1 MQDTSFC
8 LFTPPPKG
16 KKIVWEITSQCNM
29 LCKHCCA
36 NASSRVPRNGFI
48 FSDKKLINQN
58 IQKMV
63 ALGIKEFY
71 ISGGEPFLAKG
82 ILSFL
87 KSLKEKGV
95 KVSVATNACC
105 LNKTII
111 RNLSKIK
118 IDFLHVS
125 VDGHLPEIHNVLRG
139 GNFFDKVVKNI
150 RMLRRYKIP
159 VRVGCMI
166 WRNNENLLEEMVKLC
181 INLRVRN
188 LRFSWLIKVGRF
200 KDNPQLY
207 PKRKWLSV
215 MDEIKRLKKKYRNK
229 LGITTHRVPWL
240 NSNSFQFCPGGD
252 RLFFLN
258 PKGQLSSCSW
268 IAKNDP
274 NFITGKSLKE
284 VGFENLIKDK
294 EILKFKKMLEE
305 RKNKG
310 FKGCPFFAQH
320 LNYSYYSDDKLIK

>member
-1 MQDTSFC
+1 M
-8 LFTPPPKG
+8 
-16 KKIVWEITSQCNM
+16 
-29 LCKHCCA
+29 
-36 NASSRVPRNGFI
+36 
-48 FSDKKLINQN
+48 
-58 IQKMV
+58 
-63 ALGIKEFY
+63 
-71 ISGGEPFLAKG
+71 AKG

-215 MDEIKRLKKKYRNK
+215 MDEIKRLKKKYRK
-229 LGITTHRVPWL
+229 L
-240 NSNSFQFCPGGD
+240 
-252 RLFFLN
+252 
-258 PKGQLSSCSW
+258 
-268 IAKNDP
+268 
-274 NFITGKSLKE
+274 LKM
-284 VGFENLIKDK
+284 N
-294 EILKFKKMLEE
+294 
-305 RKNKG
+305 
-310 FKGCPFFAQH
+310 Q
-320 LNYSYYSDDKLIK
+320 S